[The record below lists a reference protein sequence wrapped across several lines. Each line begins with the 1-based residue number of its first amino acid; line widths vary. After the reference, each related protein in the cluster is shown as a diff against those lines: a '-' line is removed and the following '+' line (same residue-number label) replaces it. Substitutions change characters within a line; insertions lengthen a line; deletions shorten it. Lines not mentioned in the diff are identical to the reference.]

1 MFATTWLRMR
11 GSSDSATVRYNPG
24 HRPNTRWV
32 EALHCDSVTTQQL
45 HLIKDP
51 LHLHHISENELRA
64 LSQKDVIKSM
74 NVFFHVDFDL
84 VMGKWIFGGIY
95 QESSVSG
102 KHCFRIFRSE
112 KAFRSSKHVIC
123 RGWEEV
129 VWQGEQ
135 ARQLLMHVDWA
146 LKCGLWV
153 KPSLYLSAAVCN

>member
-11 GSSDSATVRYNPG
+11 GSSDSATVRYDPG

-32 EALHCDSVTTQQL
+32 EALHCDSVTTQQP

-74 NVFFHVDFDL
+74 NVFFHVDWANGYLEAYIRKALF
-84 VMGKWIFGGIY
+84 
-95 QESSVSG
+95 QESTVSG
-102 KHCFRIFRSE
+102 FFVVKNSFSFV
-112 KAFRSSKHVIC
+112 KACDMPWVGGSCLAGGTSMT
-123 RGWEEV
+123 
-129 VWQGEQ
+129 
-135 ARQLLMHVDWA
+135 ALMHVDWA